1 MTTINVSLDLPYHF
15 TIVRSVDDAGDS
27 AWVASVDELPGC
39 ISQGDTIEEATT
51 MIRDA
56 MAGWIE
62 TGLRHGDH
70 IPEPRDP
77 ESYRGQ
83 FMVRLPSGLHRS
95 LDRRAEQ
102 EGVSLNQM
110 VATVLAGGIGW
121 SPNTESGLGERA
133 MEVGKMYQVGRGPS
147 RRWEAL
153 DRFGKVHTA
162 DSKPMLKLHLNNVN
176 STPDGP
182 CDCSQT
188 LVSEVSDLARPAA
201 R

>member
-1 MTTINVSLDLPYHF
+1 MKTINDYLDLPYHF

-83 FMVRLPSGLHRS
+83 FMVRLPSGLHRT
-95 LDRRAEQ
+95 LDRRANQ
-102 EGVSLNQM
+102 EGVSLNHM
-110 VATVLAGGIGW
+110 VATLLAGGIGW
-121 SPNTESGLGERA
+121 TLNGDGASNSRV
-133 MEVGKMYQVGRGPS
+133 MEVGKAYPVGRGTS
-147 RRWEAL
+147 RRWQAL
-153 DRFGKVHTA
+153 DRAGRVHIA
-162 DSKPMLKLHLNNVN
+162 ESISKLRTHLNVVAAV
-176 STPDGP
+176 PDE
-182 CDCSQT
+182 DCGCPKEP
-188 LVSEVSDLARPAA
+188 VSEMTDRAHPVAR
-201 R
+201 

>member
-1 MTTINVSLDLPYHF
+1 MKTINDYLDLPYHF

-51 MIRDA
+51 MIREA

-83 FMVRLPSGLHRS
+83 FMVRLPAGLHRT
-95 LDRRAEQ
+95 LDRRANQ

-110 VATVLAGGIGW
+110 VATLLAGGIGW
-121 SPNTESGLGERA
+121 TMSRESESNGRV
-133 MEVGKMYQVGRGPS
+133 MEVGKAYPVGRGPA
-147 RRWEAL
+147 RRWQAL
-153 DRFGKVHTA
+153 DRFGRVHTA
-162 DSKPMLKLHLNNVN
+162 DSMPKLRLHLNLV
-176 STPDGP
+176 TALPDEP
-182 CDCSQT
+182 CNCAQET
-188 LVSEVSDLARPAA
+188 ASEMSHPAHPA
-201 R
+201 TR